1 MFKMRKLRTYEFYQ
15 NKVTRLLKANAR
27 LFLDWF
33 EASPAENFIRVTMGD
48 RRTKEQY
55 LLTIQRIQGKNP
67 IEVQNLQELKIVSL
81 RNALREIGE
90 LAWDVSDP
98 EQAKVRLSQVSEIA
112 GIADE

>member
-1 MFKMRKLRTYEFYQ
+1 MFGPKTYKDFEQ
-15 NKVTRLLKANAR
+15 AITRLFKRNAR
-27 LFLDWF
+27 LFLGWF
-33 EASPAENFIRVTMGD
+33 ETSPAENFIRVTMGD
-48 RRTKEQY
+48 RRTNEQY

-67 IEVQNLQELKIVSL
+67 IEVQNLQELKIVEL

-90 LAWDVSDP
+90 LAWDVRDP